1 MEKIWLQSYPK
12 GIPAEIDID
21 HIPSLVA
28 LFDKACKTYADKV
41 AYISMGRE
49 ITYRQLDAEA
59 SEFAGWLQ
67 AKGMQK
73 GPCCADDAQ
82 YPAVPGRLVRY
93 PAGWLRGGQLQP
105 ALHAA

>member
-1 MEKIWLQSYPK
+1 MEKIWLKSYPS
-12 GIPAEIDID
+12 GVPAEIDID

-28 LFDKACKTYADKV
+28 LFERACKTFADKV

-73 GPCCADDAQ
+73 
-82 YPAVPGRLVRY
+82 AVCVLQVRSSTK
-93 PAGWLRGGQLQP
+93 QP
-105 ALHAA
+105 NTESTRKIS

>member
-59 SEFAGWLQ
+59 SEFADVMRRQ
-67 AKGMQK
+67 AEFFVQF
-73 GPCCADDAQ
+73 AQ
-82 YPAVPGRLVRY
+82 RVVE
-93 PAGWLRGGQLQP
+93 
-105 ALHAA
+105 